1 MERNTYPKSNI
12 PRDSSPIKWV
22 ERVSYLMDESFK
34 IPGTNFRFGLDPLL
48 NLIPFVG
55 DISGFAVSGMLVLTM
70 AKKGVSNK
78 VIILMVLNIVLDFII
93 GAIPI
98 IGNIFDFTY
107 KANSRNIKLLKE
119 HYLENKHQGSGKN
132 IVFIVL
138 VILLVLFVALIYSL
152 WRFTAYLAHAIF

>member
-1 MERNTYPKSNI
+1 MERNINPKNSNPI
-12 PRDSSPIKWV
+12 DSSPIKWV
-22 ERVSYLMDESFK
+22 ERIAYLMDDSLK

-48 NLIPFVG
+48 NLIPVLG

-78 VIILMVLNIVLDFII
+78 VIVLMVLNIVLDFVI

-119 HYLENKHQGSGKN
+119 HYSENKHQGSGKN
-132 IVFIVL
+132 IVAIVLVVL
-138 VILLVLFVALIYSL
+138 VILLIALVYGLIK
-152 WRFTAYLAHAIF
+152 FTGWVIGMF

>member
-1 MERNTYPKSNI
+1 MERNINPKSNNTT
-12 PRDSSPIKWV
+12 DNSPIKWV
-22 ERVSYLMDESFK
+22 ERVSYLMDESLK
-34 IPGTNFRFGLDPLL
+34 IPGTNFRFGLDPIL
-48 NLIPFVG
+48 NLIPIVG

-78 VIILMVLNIVLDFII
+78 VIVLMVLNIVLDFVI

-119 HYLENKHQGSGKN
+119 HYSENKHQGSGKN
-132 IVFIVL
+132 IVAIVL
-138 VILLVLFVALIYSL
+138 VVLVIVLIALVYGLIRVTE
-152 WRFTAYLAHAIF
+152 WVINMF

>member
-1 MERNTYPKSNI
+1 MERNIYPKSNNTK
-12 PRDSSPIKWV
+12 DNSPIKWV
-22 ERVSYLMDESFK
+22 ERVSYLMDESLK
-34 IPGTNFRFGLDPLL
+34 IPGTNFRFGLDPIL
-48 NLIPFVG
+48 NLIPIVG

-78 VIILMVLNIVLDFII
+78 VIVLMVLNIVLDFVI

-119 HYLENKHQGSGKN
+119 HYSENKHQGSGKN
-132 IVFIVL
+132 IVAIILVVL
-138 VILLVLFVALIYSL
+138 VIVLIALVYGLIRVTE
-152 WRFTAYLAHAIF
+152 WVINMF